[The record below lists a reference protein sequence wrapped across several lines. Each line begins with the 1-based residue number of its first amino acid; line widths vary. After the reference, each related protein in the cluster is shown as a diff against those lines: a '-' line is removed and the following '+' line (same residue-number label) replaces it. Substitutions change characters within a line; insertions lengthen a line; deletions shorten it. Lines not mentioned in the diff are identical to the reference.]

1 VVGWLVVV
9 GWLMVDW
16 MVVNWLVV
24 GWLVGWLVTFVKCGR
39 LVRRRLMLTN
49 EYEHETPQQKFNDI
63 FFQPPRVTSNLG
75 SWSHFWNPPPA
86 IFKTY

>member
-1 VVGWLVVV
+1 LVGWLIGWWLVGDWWWLVVV

-63 FFQPPRVTSNLG
+63 FFNHLG
-75 SWSHFWNPPPA
+75 
-86 IFKTY
+86 